1 MASTFS
7 SNKRLELPAYND
19 YVDSWNVPVN
29 ADMTVLDVALGGSTL
44 LNATSPTGTVTLTY
58 TQYRPLSIIV
68 SGSMSADVFYTIP
81 AGVGGQWT
89 VTNGTTGAFS
99 VYMVSAAGGASVKIQ
114 QGYTTIVSCD
124 GSSTGMRLSTSSVLA
139 AGSDTQVQYN
149 SGGNLAGSSNLTFS
163 GSALAVTGNISA
175 TGTIS
180 SGGGLVMPT
189 GAMLEYG
196 GSSAPTGWLL
206 CNGAAVSRT
215 TYAALF
221 AVLGTVYGAGDGS
234 TTFNVP
240 NKVDRVG
247 VGAGSSYARGAA
259 GGAVS
264 VTTSSAGSHNHTGAV
279 TGTAISTA
287 QMPSHN
293 HNGTTDGVGDHS
305 HGLPYPALA
314 YLAGGEPGYE
324 RGGFF
329 EPIGTIGNTNGA
341 GAHAHNFTTNAT
353 GSNQSHDH
361 GIYTDG
367 THTHSVSTIQP
378 YLASNYIIKT

>member
-19 YVDSWNVPVN
+19 YVDSWNVPLN
-29 ADMTVLDVALGGSTL
+29 ADMTVVDVALGGSTL

-68 SGSMSADVFYTIP
+68 SGAMSADVFYTIP

-99 VYMVSAAGGASVKIQ
+99 VYMVSAAGGASVRIP
-114 QGYTTIVSCD
+114 QGYSTIVSCD
-124 GSSTGMRLSTSSVLA
+124 GSSTGMRLSINTPVLA
-139 AGSDTQVQYN
+139 AGSNTQVQYN
-149 SGGNLAGSSNLTFS
+149 SGGLFAGSSNLTFN
-163 GSALAVTGNISA
+163 GTTLAVTGNVTASGDISA

-196 GSSAPTGWLL
+196 GASAPTGWLL

-221 AVLGTVYGAGDGS
+221 AVLGTAYGAGDGS

-240 NKVDRVG
+240 NKIDRVG
-247 VGAGSSYARGAA
+247 VGAGSSYVRGATGGTATAITDAA
-259 GGAVS
+259 GA
-264 VTTSSAGSHNHTGAV
+264 HNHTGS
-279 TGTAISTA
+279 TGGTAITTD

-293 HNGTTDGVGDHS
+293 HGITDPGHAHSTIGVVSDGNFGSGGLAPYPGGTVNTGGSGTGITINNTGNGNAHNHSISTDGLHS
-305 HGLPYPALA
+305 
-314 YLAGGEPGYE
+314 
-324 RGGFF
+324 
-329 EPIGTIGNTNGA
+329 
-341 GAHAHNFTTNAT
+341 
-353 GSNQSHDH
+353 
-361 GIYTDG
+361 
-367 THTHSVSTIQP
+367 HSVSTIQP
-378 YLASNYIIKT
+378 YLASYYIIKT